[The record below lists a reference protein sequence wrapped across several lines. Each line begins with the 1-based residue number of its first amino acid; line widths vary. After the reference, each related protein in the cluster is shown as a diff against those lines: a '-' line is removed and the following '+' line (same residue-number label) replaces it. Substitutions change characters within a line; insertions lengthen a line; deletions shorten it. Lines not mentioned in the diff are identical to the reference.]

1 MNRLILSAAIA
12 CAFATAAVA
21 QTVEVKG
28 EFEVSLKASGGDLV
42 AARRQ
47 AREAAE
53 RDAIAAALSQNMS
66 VNMEEP
72 KNIKAANEIRKQLS
86 DLLKTKFV
94 AEGDALT
101 AKTTL
106 TVDSGQIFDL
116 AKKLGI
122 TASSAMASAKVLFLI
137 DEYFGVG
144 TKLDPSQPSSTEI
157 SYSHDKGSSFDKTT
171 KASGSQS
178 ASQSESASA
187 KERASSSSQQAS
199 SLAASRDTRVASSDQ
214 SASASREQQAIAS
227 RDRQSLDA
235 SDQRSFAA
243 RDQQAVAGRE
253 RVGVAASDGRGTS
266 VSGARDTQV
275 AASRDTQVAGASNT
289 RVAAASD
296 SQLAASSSSASSTAR
311 DARFAGSDKQAIAAS
326 SSGKAASSSASE
338 SASASQSQ
346 SASAFSVE
354 KADKGEQRDVVNY
367 TMKQTFPS
375 FNNAKPEEGAN
386 ARIAAKLEQTVK
398 KFGIAL
404 VSERDFR
411 RDISGTKLL
420 NADIDRLSKWDYF
433 MDKASKGSFAAK
445 YIVYGTATTHLEGKT
460 PTGNVACSG
469 SLTLQSTNV
478 DTGANLV
485 SGKIN
490 KRTEAAVDSE
500 CRDFLADALAVE
512 LAKIIGQEAT
522 GELQRAA
529 RNGESY
535 SVSLFSRLE
544 IPNRL
549 KRDFRKIL
557 LELATSPDEVGDG
570 NSEEVS
576 GGQKAQ
582 WMVTAKGQFKSTLED
597 KVFDLSDKYP
607 EAKKVSFDAQ
617 GSRIYVCLEGKC
629 PDKKDR

>member
-1 MNRLILSAAIA
+1 VNRLILSAAIA
-12 CAFATAAVA
+12 CAFATSAVA

-28 EFEVSLKASGGDLV
+28 EFEVSVKASGGDLV
-42 AARRQ
+42 VARRQ

-94 AEGDALT
+94 AEGDSLT

-144 TKLDPSQPSSTEI
+144 TKLDPTQPSSTEI

-187 KERASSSSQQAS
+187 KESASSSSQQAS

-227 RDRQSLDA
+227 RDRQSLAA

-266 VSGARDTQV
+266 VSGARDTQI

-296 SQLAASSSSASSTAR
+296 SQLAASSSSASSSAR

-326 SSGKAASSSASE
+326 SSGKAASASASE

-433 MDKASKGSFAAK
+433 MDKASKGNFAAK

>member
-157 SYSHDKGSSFDKTT
+157 AYSHDKGSSFDKTT

-227 RDRQSLDA
+227 RDRQSLAA

-296 SQLAASSSSASSTAR
+296 SQLAASSSSASSSAR

-326 SSGKAASSSASE
+326 SSGKAASASASE

-582 WMVTAKGQFKSTLED
+582 WMVTAKGQFKSILED

-607 EAKKVSFDAQ
+607 EAKKVAFDAQ

-629 PDKKDR
+629 PEKKDR

>member
-1 MNRLILSAAIA
+1 VNRLILSAAIA

>member
-1 MNRLILSAAIA
+1 MNRLIFSAAVA
-12 CAFATAAVA
+12 CALATSAVA

-500 CRDFLADALAVE
+500 CRDFLADALASE

-529 RNGESY
+529 KNGESY

>member
-12 CAFATAAVA
+12 CAFATSALA

-42 AARRQ
+42 VARRQ

-94 AEGDALT
+94 AEGDSLT

-122 TASSAMASAKVLFLI
+122 TSSSAMASAKVLFLI

-144 TKLDPSQPSSTEI
+144 TKLDPTQPSSTEI

-187 KERASSSSQQAS
+187 KESASSSSQQGS

-214 SASASREQQAIAS
+214 SASASRDQQAIAS
-227 RDRQSLDA
+227 RDRQSLAA

-266 VSGARDTQV
+266 VSGARDTQI

-296 SQLAASSSSASSTAR
+296 SQLAASSSSASSSAR

-326 SSGKAASSSASE
+326 SSGKAASASASE

-445 YIVYGTATTHLEGKT
+445 YIVWGTATTHLEGKT

-469 SLTLQSTNV
+469 SLTVQSTNV
-478 DTGANLV
+478 DTGGTLV

-500 CRDFLADALAVE
+500 CRDFLADALATE

-522 GELQRAA
+522 GDLQRAA
-529 RNGESY
+529 RNGEPY

-617 GSRIYVCLEGKC
+617 GTRIYVCLEGKC

>member
-12 CAFATAAVA
+12 CAFATSALA

-42 AARRQ
+42 VARRQ

-94 AEGDALT
+94 AEGDSLT

-122 TASSAMASAKVLFLI
+122 TSSSAMASAKVLFLI

-144 TKLDPSQPSSTEI
+144 TKLDPTQPSSTEI
-157 SYSHDKGSSFDKTT
+157 SYSHDKGSSFDKTA

-187 KERASSSSQQAS
+187 KESASSSSQQAS

-227 RDRQSLDA
+227 RDRQSLAA

-253 RVGVAASDGRGTS
+253 RVGVAAADGRGNS
-266 VSGARDTQV
+266 VAGARDTQI

-296 SQLAASSSSASSTAR
+296 SQLAASSSSASSSAR

-326 SSGKAASSSASE
+326 SSGKAASASASE

-433 MDKASKGSFAAK
+433 MDKASKGNFAAK

-500 CRDFLADALAVE
+500 CRDFLADALASE

-576 GGQKAQ
+576 GGQKSQ

>member
-1 MNRLILSAAIA
+1 VNRLILSAAIA

-227 RDRQSLDA
+227 RERQSLAA

-253 RVGVAASDGRGTS
+253 RVGMAASDGRGTS

-296 SQLAASSSSASSTAR
+296 NQLAASSSSASSSAR

-326 SSGKAASSSASE
+326 SSGKAASASASE

-582 WMVTAKGQFKSTLED
+582 WMVTAKGQFKSILED

-607 EAKKVSFDAQ
+607 EAKKVAFDAQ

-629 PDKKDR
+629 PEKKDR

>member
-1 MNRLILSAAIA
+1 VNRLIFSAAVA
-12 CAFATAAVA
+12 CALATSAVA

-500 CRDFLADALAVE
+500 CRDFLADALASE

-529 RNGESY
+529 KNGESY

>member
-12 CAFATAAVA
+12 CAFATSALA

-42 AARRQ
+42 VARRQ

-94 AEGDALT
+94 AEGDSLT

-122 TASSAMASAKVLFLI
+122 TSSSAMASAKVLFLI

-144 TKLDPSQPSSTEI
+144 TKLDPTQPSSTEI

-187 KERASSSSQQAS
+187 KESASSSSQQAS

-227 RDRQSLDA
+227 RDRQSLAA

-253 RVGVAASDGRGTS
+253 RVGVAAADGRGNS
-266 VSGARDTQV
+266 VAGARDTQI

-296 SQLAASSSSASSTAR
+296 SQLAASSSSASSSAR

-326 SSGKAASSSASE
+326 SSGKAASASASE

-445 YIVYGTATTHLEGKT
+445 YIVWGTATTHLEGKT

-469 SLTLQSTNV
+469 SLTVQSTNV
-478 DTGANLV
+478 DTGGTLV

-500 CRDFLADALAVE
+500 CRDFLADALATE

-522 GELQRAA
+522 GDLQRAA
-529 RNGESY
+529 RNGEPY

-582 WMVTAKGQFKSTLED
+582 WTVTAKGQFKSTLED

-617 GSRIYVCLEGKC
+617 GTRIYVCLEGKC

>member
-1 MNRLILSAAIA
+1 VNRLILSAAIA

-253 RVGVAASDGRGTS
+253 RVGMAASDGRGTS

-296 SQLAASSSSASSTAR
+296 NQLAASSSSASSSAR

-326 SSGKAASSSASE
+326 SSGKAASASASE

-582 WMVTAKGQFKSTLED
+582 WMVTAKGQFKSILED

-607 EAKKVSFDAQ
+607 EAKKVAFDAQ

-629 PDKKDR
+629 PEKKDR